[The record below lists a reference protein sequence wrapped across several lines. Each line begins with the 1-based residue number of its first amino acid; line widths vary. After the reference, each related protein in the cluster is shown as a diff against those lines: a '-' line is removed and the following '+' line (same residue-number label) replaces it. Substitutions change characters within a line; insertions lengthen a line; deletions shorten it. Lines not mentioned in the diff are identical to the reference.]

1 MSNFSPL
8 NRVSLLTRLGVL
20 SFTGIFTA
28 LGIGMWWADLP
39 SWWLPAACAAVIAA
53 GVTAVTYAWVITPLT
68 RHTIGTRRVDEL
80 DELTQTLSRHGITVK
95 LFEFMALADR
105 YGNRLSVAVVGI
117 DHLQDLVSEYGDKA
131 RDSALQTITEV
142 LTETIRMP
150 DRIGRYDEDKFLAIL
165 PETNMSGACQIAE
178 RIRSAVYKTDI
189 GITPRRKVR
198 LTVSIG
204 VTMFRRGEDLNQLL
218 SRATRILAQAK
229 TQGRNRVLTDL
240 AA

>member
-1 MSNFSPL
+1 MSKNSHL
-8 NRVSLLTRLGVL
+8 DRVTVLTRLGL
-20 SFTGIFTA
+20 ASAAGTFTA
-28 LGIGMWWADLP
+28 LGIGIWWADKP
-39 SWWLPAACAAVIAA
+39 WWPLSAVFTAAVVAA
-53 GVTAVTYAWVITPLT
+53 VTVVTYAWVVRPVST
-68 RHTIGTRRVDEL
+68 RADGTSRGEDL
-80 DELTQTLSRHGITVK
+80 DALTQTLSRYGVTVK

-131 RDSALQTITEV
+131 RDSALQSITEV

-150 DRIGRYDEDKFLAIL
+150 DRIGRYDDDKFLAIL

-178 RIRSAVYKTDI
+178 RIRSAVCETDI
-189 GITPRRKVR
+189 GVAPRHKVR

-204 VTMFRRGEDLNQLL
+204 VTMFRRGEDVNQLL
-218 SRATRILAQAK
+218 SRATRILEQAK